1 MLILMAGLP
10 GSGKTTLCRELA
22 SRLGGPVQNTI
33 LNKDEIRATLFS
45 QKLIEYS
52 TEQDDFCQKVMLET
66 AEYILDKHPEQR
78 VFLDGRTFSKS
89 YQIKQA
95 IAAAEALKQ
104 PWKILECVCSDETAR
119 QRLEAQAGE
128 HPATNRNYGLYMRL
142 KREFEEINFPKA
154 VINTDQELEDSVLL
168 AQKELEG

>member
-1 MLILMAGLP
+1 MAGLP

-22 SRLGGPVQNTI
+22 SRLSGVV
-33 LNKDEIRATLFS
+33 LNKDDIRTALFS
-45 QKLIEYS
+45 PELIEYS

-66 AEYILDKHPEQR
+66 AEYIFAKHPELR

-104 PWKILECVCSDETAR
+104 PWRILECVCSVETAR
-119 QRLEAQAGE
+119 QRLEAQLGE
-128 HPATNRNYGLYMRL
+128 HPAANRDYALYVRM
-142 KREFEEINFPKA
+142 KTGFEEITSKKTIIPTEQTLG
-154 VINTDQELEDSVLL
+154 VCVQL
-168 AQKELEG
+168 AQAALG

>member
-22 SRLGGPVQNTI
+22 SRLSGVV
-33 LNKDEIRATLFS
+33 LNKDDIRTALFS
-45 QKLIEYS
+45 PELIEYS

-66 AEYILDKHPEQR
+66 AEYIFAKHPEQR
-78 VFLDGRTFSKS
+78 VFMDGRTFSKS

-95 IAAAEALKQ
+95 IAAAERLKQ
-104 PWKILECVCSDETAR
+104 PWRILECVCSDETAR

-128 HPATNRNYGLYMRL
+128 HPAMNRNYELYIRL

-154 VINTDQELEDSVLL
+154 VINTDRELEDSVQS